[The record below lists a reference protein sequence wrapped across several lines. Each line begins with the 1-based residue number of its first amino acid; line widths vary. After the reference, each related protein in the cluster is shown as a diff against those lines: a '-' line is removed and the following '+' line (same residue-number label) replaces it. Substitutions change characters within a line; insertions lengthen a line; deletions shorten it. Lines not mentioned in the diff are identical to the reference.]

1 MKLEEFFEK
10 YGDDEQ
16 MMSQVLAASK
26 DENTLLA
33 FLSSH
38 GVAVAPTSAR
48 NGELSDEEL
57 SGVAGGYGDSVLRCQ
72 AMCEMLPNKNIVK
85 ICKEDCKRMPNSG
98 Y

>member
-1 MKLEEFFEK
+1 MKVEEFFAQYEE
-10 YGDDEQ
+10 DEQ
-16 MMSQVLAASK
+16 MMSQLLAASK

-57 SGVAGGYGDSVLRCQ
+57 SGVAGGYGDDVLRCQ
-72 AMCEMLPNKNIVK
+72 AICEMLSNKNIVK
-85 ICKEDCKRMPNSG
+85 ACKKDCTRMPNSG

>member
-1 MKLEEFFEK
+1 MKVEEFFEK
-10 YGDDEQ
+10 YEEDEQ
-16 MMSQVLAASK
+16 MMGQIIEASK
-26 DENTLLA
+26 DENTLRE

-48 NGELSDEEL
+48 KSELSDEEL
-57 SGVAGGYGDSVLRCQ
+57 SGVAGGYGDDVLRCQ
-72 AMCEMLPNKNIVK
+72 AICEMLPNKNIVK

>member
-1 MKLEEFFEK
+1 MTLEDFFEK
-10 YGDDEQ
+10 YGEDEQ
-16 MMSQVLAASK
+16 MMSQIFAASK

-72 AMCEMLPNKNIVK
+72 AMCEMLSNKNIVK
-85 ICKEDCKRMPNSG
+85 TCKEDCKRMPNSG

>member
-1 MKLEEFFEK
+1 MKVEEFFAQYEE
-10 YGDDEQ
+10 DEQ
-16 MMSQVLAASK
+16 MMGQIIEAST
-26 DENTLLA
+26 DENKLLA

-57 SGVAGGYGDSVLRCQ
+57 SGVAGGYGDDVLRCQ
-72 AMCEMLPNKNIVK
+72 AICEMLSNKNIVK
-85 ICKEDCKRMPNSG
+85 ACKKDCTRLPNSG

>member
-1 MKLEEFFEK
+1 
-10 YGDDEQ
+10 
-16 MMSQVLAASK
+16 MMGQIIEASK
-26 DENTLLA
+26 DENKLLA

-57 SGVAGGYGDSVLRCQ
+57 SGVAGGYGDDVLRCQ
-72 AMCEMLPNKNIVK
+72 AICEMLSNKNIVK
-85 ICKEDCKRMPNSG
+85 ACKKDCTRLPNSG

>member
-1 MKLEEFFEK
+1 MKVEEFFAQYEE
-10 YGDDEQ
+10 DEQ
-16 MMSQVLAASK
+16 MTGQIIEASK
-26 DENTLLA
+26 DENKLLA

-57 SGVAGGYGDSVLRCQ
+57 SGVAGGYGDDVLRCQ
-72 AMCEMLPNKNIVK
+72 AICEMLSNKNIVK
-85 ICKEDCKRMPNSG
+85 ACKKDCTRLPNSG